1 MNMLQR
7 YIKTAIDI
15 STLAEYIDK
24 TAAVITVDGR
34 YYLLHMCPYCM
45 SCNSVTLISAF
56 IIIIRG
62 GLIND

>member
-24 TAAVITVDGR
+24 TAAVITGWAI
-34 YYLLHMCPYCM
+34 LLIAHVPVLY
-45 SCNSVTLISAF
+45 VLQ
-56 IIIIRG
+56 
-62 GLIND
+62 